1 MMFSHE
7 ETICS
12 NLSFR
17 TVGVFL
23 INLLL
28 RKSNAVP
35 AGVWPGTKSWPVA
48 PPNHGDSGAQKG
60 TVVLAWPS
68 LLSVVVMPERVSV
81 PTFFRVFDQSL
92 KTEKT
97 LHTDIT

>member
-1 MMFSHE
+1 M
-7 ETICS
+7 
-12 NLSFR
+12 
-17 TVGVFL
+17 
-23 INLLL
+23 NLLL

-60 TVVLAWPS
+60 TVVPAWPS
-68 LLSVVVMPERVSV
+68 LLSVVVIPKRVSV